1 MDALRK
7 TPDTRFVSAD
17 AVQAPPVR
25 PDHLALLESERR
37 VFERIATGSELLP
50 VLNEVASLWARHSRD
65 YPYCVLFKASEDGS
79 QLTLAAAPGLPT
91 GFQPLALDAPV
102 QSDSTPYGFSAWSKR
117 ELIVADFARETRWP
131 GRLTAL
137 QALGIQAGWAQPILS
152 ARGRVLG
159 TFAVYARVP
168 ARPSAEDRVLMERL
182 THITRIAL
190 EKFQAELSL
199 ERMANF
205 DVLTG
210 LPNRSLL
217 LDRLD
222 GALLRA
228 SKDGGSTA
236 LLLFNLDG
244 MKQVN
249 DALGYEFGDRFLK
262 ILSARLSE
270 HLREHRTVS
279 RVGGD
284 EFGVV
289 LEDLADEALLP
300 ETVQQLL
307 EHITETVEIDGRE
320 LFVTASLGV
329 SVGPQDGCDADTL
342 FKHADVALRRAK
354 QRGRNGF
361 QFYTAD
367 MNALAARRLALTQE
381 LRYALERGEFRLHY
395 QPQLDLAGHKVLG
408 AEALLRWQSAEHGP
422 VEPAEFIPLLEETAL
437 IIPVGDWVLGQACQ
451 DIARLRQLG
460 VQPPHI
466 AVNLSARQF
475 RQPDLAER
483 IEALLGKWEVPADG
497 LTLEITESMIMQEPQ
512 AAVQVLQRLKA
523 IRVRVSLDDF
533 GTGYSSLSILKTLP
547 IDELKIDKSFVGGV
561 AESAADAAIVDAII
575 RMAHSLNMKVVAEGV
590 EAQAQLDFLEAHGCD
605 QVQGFLIGR
614 PADADEL
621 RPFLVAAHVAD
632 SHAIASSVRG

>member
-1 MDALRK
+1 
-7 TPDTRFVSAD
+7 
-17 AVQAPPVR
+17 
-25 PDHLALLESERR
+25 
-37 VFERIATGSELLP
+37 
-50 VLNEVASLWARHSRD
+50 
-65 YPYCVLFKASEDGS
+65 
-79 QLTLAAAPGLPT
+79 
-91 GFQPLALDAPV
+91 
-102 QSDSTPYGFSAWSKR
+102 
-117 ELIVADFARETRWP
+117 RWP
-131 GRLTAL
+131 GRLAAL

-159 TFAVYARVP
+159 TFAVYARAPV
-168 ARPSAEDRVLMERL
+168 RPSAEDRALMERL

-199 ERMANF
+199 ERMANY

-228 SKDGGSTA
+228 SKSGGSTA

-262 ILSARLSE
+262 ILSARLCE
-270 HLREHRTVS
+270 HLRQHRTFA

-289 LEDLADEALLP
+289 LEDLFDQALLP
-300 ETVQQLL
+300 ETVQELL

-320 LFVTASLGV
+320 MFVTASLGI
-329 SVGPQDGCDADTL
+329 SVGPQDGSDADTL
-342 FKHADVALRRAK
+342 FKRADAALRRAK
-354 QRGRNGF
+354 QQGRNGF

-367 MNALAARRLALTQE
+367 MNASAARRLALTQE
-381 LRYALERGEFRLHY
+381 LRYALERGEFHLHY
-395 QPQLDLAGHKVLG
+395 QPQLDLAGRKILG
-408 AEALLRWQSAEHGP
+408 AEALLRWQSAEHGLVPP
-422 VEPAEFIPLLEETAL
+422 VEFIPLLEETAL
-437 IIPVGDWVLGQACQ
+437 IIPVGEWVLGQACQ
-451 DIARLRQLG
+451 DIARLRRLG

-483 IEALLGKWEVPADG
+483 IEALLEKWEVPAEG
-497 LTLEITESMIMQEPQ
+497 LTLEITESLIMQEPQ

-523 IRVRVSLDDF
+523 IQLRISLDDF
-533 GTGYSSLSILKTLP
+533 GTGYSSLSILKTFP
-547 IDELKIDKSFVGGV
+547 IDELKIDKSFVDGV
-561 AESAADAAIVDAII
+561 AGSAADAAIVDAII

-590 EAQAQLDFLEAHGCD
+590 EAQPQLDFLEAHGCD
-605 QVQGFLIGR
+605 QVQGFLIGQ
-614 PADADEL
+614 PGDVDDL
-621 RPFLVAAHVAD
+621 RPFLATAHVAD
-632 SHAIASSVRG
+632 SHAAASSVQG